1 MQSYLS
7 GLADAA
13 TRAAVKKAAEEYN
26 SLYSLNFNNVRVAS
40 AMGKAP
46 KPWSPS
52 NFVIGYSYQN
62 NYRRNQQIEEYFLK
76 TTQAT
81 IGYSFSKGT
90 KYIKPFARMKS
101 KKLNLIKD
109 FNFNFIPSSF
119 STQIQA
125 NRLYSETQSRNNN
138 KFIQEIGR
146 AHV

>member
-1 MQSYLS
+1 
-7 GLADAA
+7 
-13 TRAAVKKAAEEYN
+13 
-26 SLYSLNFNNVRVAS
+26 
-40 AMGKAP
+40 MGKAP

-52 NFVIGYSYQN
+52 NFVFGYSYQN
-62 NYRRNQQIEEYFLK
+62 NSRRNQQIEEYFLK

-90 KYIKPFARMKS
+90 KYIKPFRKMKS

-125 NRLYSETQSRNNN
+125 NRLYSETQSEAT
-138 KFIQEIGR
+138 KITSIFKKHKISSQQIGQI
-146 AHV
+146 VSKKGVSVKLEKL